1 MPPARRKGKSGIP
14 MQAGTLQAAQQ
25 RVLVLEAP
33 RQAHLAVKPLPPPGP
48 GDVVVK
54 SLLSTFKHG
63 TEMMAYSG
71 RSPFAARTF
80 NPRLR
85 LFEPAPQPGNFY
97 PRPMGN
103 MVVGTVEW
111 VGSAVKGLERGERV
125 FAWAPVADIHVLA
138 AERVRPLGGLE
149 PHQALCIDP
158 AHFALGAVIDG
169 AIAAAD
175 CVLVTGLGA
184 VGLLTIQYCRLR
196 GAKVLASSGFAL
208 RRRAAEVLGASE
220 VHDPRAHGDLARF
233 IKERTGGG
241 VDIAIECSGSLD
253 NLNLAIRAARQCGS
267 VVCVGFYGPADSR
280 LNLGEEFFH
289 NRLSLLA
296 SLPAHAW
303 GNPVRGP
310 IPLRANDLQSEV
322 MSDLKAGRITPLG
335 ILDPVMPYSEAQ
347 RALRLIA
354 EEPHRVVKLVLDHSA

>member
-1 MPPARRKGKSGIP
+1 
-14 MQAGTLQAAQQ
+14 MQAGKQRILVMEALQ
-25 RVLVLEAP
+25 
-33 RQAHLAVKPLPPPGP
+33 QARLAVRPLPAPGP
-48 GDVVVK
+48 GDVVVR

-63 TEMMAYSG
+63 TEMMVYSG

-80 NPRLR
+80 DPHLR
-85 LFEPAPQPGNFY
+85 LFEAARQPTDFY

-111 VGSAVKGLERGERV
+111 AGSEVKGLEQGERV
-125 FAWAPVADIHVLA
+125 FAWAPVADVHVLA

-149 PHQALCIDP
+149 PQEALCIDP

-169 AIAAAD
+169 GIAASD

-184 VGLLTIQYCRLR
+184 VGLLAVQYCRLQ
-196 GAKVLASSGFAL
+196 GARVLASSSFPL
-208 RRRAAEVLGASE
+208 RRRPAEAFGAAEVYDL
-220 VHDPRAHGDLARF
+220 RAHDDLARH

-241 VDIAIECSGSLD
+241 VDAAIECSGSLG
-253 NLNLAIRAARQCGS
+253 NLNLAIRSARQCGR

-310 IPLRANDLQSEV
+310 TPLYAKDLQAAVTRDFE
-322 MSDLKAGRITPLG
+322 AGRITPLG
-335 ILDPVMPYSEAQ
+335 ILDPIMPFSEAD
-347 RALRLIA
+347 RAVRLIA
-354 EEPHRVVKLVLDHSA
+354 EEPHRVVKVVLDHSAPD